1 MHKLGGWFLLVFILF
16 YYCIYQ
22 LEIKIIIIWR
32 RIKKLKDSVLF
43 LGIIRV
49 ESTKWENYYYLVEC
63 ATIPLRKESNT
74 LYMECI
80 RISFHNINFSWIYLV
95 RPSKAFSFW
104 ACREL
109 FLVSSLKQRKIDKLL
124 KFKTKI

>member
-1 MHKLGGWFLLVFILF
+1 MHQLGGWFLLVFILF

-63 ATIPLRKESNT
+63 VNIPLA
-74 LYMECI
+74 LYWSQQLYHFEK
-80 RISFHNINFSWIYLV
+80 
-95 RPSKAFSFW
+95 KAILYTW
-104 ACREL
+104 N
-109 FLVSSLKQRKIDKLL
+109 V
-124 KFKTKI
+124 